1 MEASERA
8 QAENEEYH
16 KEEKK
21 RLEDKIQT
29 MSKKLAETQAKFDKA
44 EGTLLKNFQ
53 TAENALMEK
62 LGDYDTDMAEKNE
75 DLSKMQENYKKVQD
89 ELNMVQDIYNGLLEE
104 KARKEEEEA
113 KIREREEA
121 RAAEMKHLNK
131 AAEWVQA
138 HWKGLMT
145 RKDKGLKKA
154 LTRIKKKKKKA
165 RKKAALLAAKAGK
178 A

>member
-1 MEASERA
+1 M
-8 QAENEEYH
+8 
-16 KEEKK
+16 
-21 RLEDKIQT
+21 T
-29 MSKKLAETQAKFDKA
+29 
-44 EGTLLKNFQ
+44 
-53 TAENALMEK
+53 
-62 LGDYDTDMAEKNE
+62 EKNQ
-75 DLSKMQENYKKVQD
+75 DMTKMKESYDKVKK
-89 ELNMVQDIYNGLLEE
+89 ELKMVQDIYNGLLEE

-138 HWKGLMT
+138 HWKGLLT

-154 LTRIKKKKKKA
+154 LAKIRKKKKKA
-165 RKKAALLAAKAGK
+165 RKKAAALAAKAAK